1 MLLILMVV
9 RIVLGGMLAAT
20 VLLGQASEDV
30 LEEPGLVITTES
42 NLVLVPLHVYRKKS
56 SVSGLGADAFE
67 LSEDGVAQKIAFVE
81 GPAGPEN
88 QGASRTVPT
97 EIILLI
103 DVSHSVMRRG
113 LLDIRTIRSSMLEGL
128 REDVSVSVY
137 GFART
142 LKRFTGPT
150 RDIAKLQRALE
161 LSYASEDG
169 GSRVYEA
176 IMQTARDAA
185 NRGGNVSRMM
195 VVFSDGFATTGL
207 SPDLVVTSAN
217 AFGIPIY
224 PVILGHD
231 KIIERASKGGPPQP
245 TRRRP
250 NAGVQRQSRARDQE
264 SRQSDFADIG
274 PQTGGR
280 SYDPKIINNM
290 VIGQILGSL
299 ATLAETEYVV
309 GYYPSSVD
317 EPLSAHA
324 VEVHLT
330 NKEVGKLYG
339 GRRTIVH

>member
-1 MLLILMVV
+1 MHL
-9 RIVLGGMLAAT
+9 RIVVAGLLAST
-20 VLLGQASEDV
+20 VVFGQASEGV
-30 LEEPGLVITTES
+30 VEEPGLVIKTES

-56 SVSGLGADAFE
+56 SVGGLGADAFE
-67 LSEDGVAQKIAFVE
+67 LREDGVVQKVAFVE
-81 GPAGPEN
+81 GPAGPEDRN
-88 QGASRTVPT
+88 ASRTVPT

-128 REDVSVSVY
+128 REDVSISVY

-142 LKRFTGPT
+142 LKRFVGPT

-161 LSYASEDG
+161 LLYASEGG

-195 VVFSDGFATTGL
+195 MVFSDGFSTTGL
-207 SPDLVVTSAN
+207 STDLVVRSAN

-224 PVILGHD
+224 PVVLGHD
-231 KIIERASKGGPPQP
+231 RIVERANKGGPPQP
-245 TRRRP
+245 KRRRP
-250 NAGVQRQSRARDQE
+250 NAGSQRQSRARDQE
-264 SRQSDFADIG
+264 SRQGDFADIG
-274 PQTGGR
+274 PRTGGR
-280 SYDPKIINNM
+280 SYDPKVINNM
-290 VIGQILGSL
+290 VIGEILTSL
-299 ATLAETEYVV
+299 ATLAQTEYVV

-317 EPLSAHA
+317 QPLTAHG